1 MSVYHSVTIGNQD
14 QKSQGHYKG
23 NKQSSG
29 FTLVELMIVVAII
42 GILAAVAVP
51 QYKQYVLRA
60 QLTETATQIGSFARA
75 FEVAKQVNGDYPN
88 DTHLTLPQVTGLFIN
103 ASDWASNTLLGGNWN
118 WEGPDGYSYAGIAI
132 DGATASEEDIAQL
145 DAIMDNGDLSSGK
158 FRRTPNGRYTY
169 IIEE

>member
-1 MSVYHSVTIGNQD
+1 MSACYSVSNNSFLPKRECPHNTNL
-14 QKSQGHYKG
+14 
-23 NKQSSG
+23 NASG

-42 GILAAVAVP
+42 GILASIAVP

-75 FEVAKQVNGDYPN
+75 FEVAKQVNGDYPD

-103 ASDWASNTLLGGNWN
+103 ASDWASSTLLGGNWN

-132 DGATASEEDIAQL
+132 DGATAPEEDIAQL

-158 FRRTPNGRYTY
+158 FRKTPNGRYTY